1 MPQTASKNLPSASD
15 GSGADNEHPLAT
27 YLHELYSRHVDCNA
41 GEVASYIPE
50 LARADPAAFGI
61 TIATTDGR
69 VYTVGDCD
77 TPFSIQSISKP
88 FAYALALQDN
98 GLEGV
103 LEKVGLVPTGN
114 GSDRVSLFQESG
126 RPFNPM
132 INAGAIT
139 ATSLVRDE
147 PGKPRLRRILDVMSR
162 CAGRPLV
169 IDDAMVASERHS
181 GIGNFAIDYLLR
193 NSGIIGSVL
202 EPVLECYS
210 QQSSTMVNCRDL
222 AVMAATLAAGGVC
235 PTTHESVLEPSI
247 VSNVLGVMATCGMY
261 DYAGEWVA
269 RAGMPSKSG
278 IGGGV
283 IGVLPGQVG
292 IAVFSPPLDTRGNS
306 VRGVRVFHDLSED
319 FGLHLFQATRSG
331 KSLVRRRYDASTVSS
346 KRMRRSAESK
356 ALSEHGSRIVV
367 FELQGELTLFS
378 IERVVRDILALPP
391 NSDWLVF
398 DFKRITTAD
407 WPALDLWMSFWERNR
422 QRFREVVLTGLDA
435 DAGLQQYF
443 SAALARKP
451 AALLLAMEEA
461 DTALELCEDQLLYDI
476 RVSAPGG
483 VPVSLE
489 QFDLCEGLDEV
500 SIGVL
505 RNVLKTRRF
514 KAGDA
519 IVAIG
524 DAADSL
530 FFLASGQVSVTID
543 LAGGSTRRL
552 TTCTPGMIFGEMA
565 ILERRP
571 RSAVVRAD
579 TPAECWE
586 LAIADFEHLTGTHP
600 DLKVKLL
607 ENFARSLSIRV
618 RRLTDEVRTLS
629 E

>member
-1 MPQTASKNLPSASD
+1 VSESFSKKTSAPVPD
-15 GSGADNEHPLAT
+15 DPAAEHPLAT
-27 YLHELYSRHVDCNA
+27 YLQELYSRHVDCTA

-50 LARADPAAFGI
+50 LARADPSAFGI
-61 TIATTDGR
+61 AIATTDGR
-69 VYTVGDCD
+69 VYTVGDCE

-103 LEKVGLVPTGN
+103 LDKVGLVPTGN
-114 GSDRVSLFQESG
+114 GTDRVSLFQESG

-132 INAGAIT
+132 INAGAIA

-147 PGKPRLRRILDVMSR
+147 AGRPRVRRILDVMSR
-162 CAGRPLV
+162 CAGKPLQ

-193 NSGIIGSVL
+193 NSGIVGSVL

-210 QQSSTMVNCRDL
+210 QQCSTMVTCRDL
-222 AVMAATLAAGGVC
+222 AVMAATLAGGGVC
-235 PTTHESVLEPSI
+235 PTTNESVLDQAI

-331 KSLVRRRYDASTVSS
+331 KSLVRRRYDASMVSS
-346 KRMRRSAESK
+346 KRMRRSLEQR
-356 ALSEHGSRIVV
+356 ALSEHGRRIVV

-378 IERVVRDILALPP
+378 IERVIRDILALPP

-398 DFKRITTAD
+398 DFKRVSTAD

-422 QRFREVVLTGLDA
+422 QRFREVILTGLDA

-483 VPVSLE
+483 IPVSLE
-489 QFDLCEGLDEV
+489 NFDICEGLDDV
-500 SIGVL
+500 SINVL

-514 KAGDA
+514 KAGEQ

-524 DAADSL
+524 DAADSM

-543 LAGGSTRRL
+543 LAGGGTRRL

-565 ILERRP
+565 ILERQP

-579 TPAECWE
+579 TPVECWE
-586 LAIADFEHLTGTHP
+586 LPIADFEHLTNTHP

>member
-1 MPQTASKNLPSASD
+1 VPETATRKTISESPDQTD
-15 GSGADNEHPLAT
+15 HPLAT
-27 YLHELYSRHVDCNA
+27 YLDELYDRHAGCTA

-50 LARADPAAFGI
+50 LAKADPAGFGI
-61 TIATTDGR
+61 AIATTDGR
-69 VYTVGDCD
+69 VYTVGNTDK
-77 TPFSIQSISKP
+77 PFSIQSISKP

-98 GLEGV
+98 GLDGV

-114 GSDRVSLFQESG
+114 GSDRISLFQESG

-132 INAGAIT
+132 INAGAIA
-139 ATSLVRDE
+139 ATSLIRDE
-147 PGKPRLRRILDVMSR
+147 AGKPRVTRILDLMSR
-162 CAGRPLV
+162 CAGRPLQ
-169 IDDAMVASERHS
+169 IDESMVASERHS
-181 GIGNFAIDYLLR
+181 GIGNFAIDYMLR

-210 QQSSTMVNCRDL
+210 QQCSTLVTCRDL
-222 AVMAATLAAGGVC
+222 AVMAATLAGGGIC
-235 PTTHESVLEPSI
+235 PTTHESVLDPNI

-292 IAVFSPPLDTRGNS
+292 IAVYSPPLDTRGNS

-331 KSLVRRRYDASTVSS
+331 KSLVRRRYDASSVSS
-346 KRMRRSAESK
+346 KRMRRSLESK
-356 ALSEHGSRIVV
+356 ALSEHGQRIVV

-378 IERVVRDILALPP
+378 IERVIRDILALPP

-398 DFKRITTAD
+398 DFKRIATAD

-422 QRFREVVLTGLDA
+422 QRFREVIITGLDA

-483 VPVSLE
+483 IPVSLE
-489 QFDLCEGLDEV
+489 NFDLCEGLDDV
-500 SIGVL
+500 SIAVL
-505 RNVLKTRRF
+505 RSVLKTRRF
-514 KAGDA
+514 KAGDS

-524 DAADSL
+524 DPADSL
-530 FFLASGQVSVTID
+530 FFLASGQVSVTIG
-543 LAGGSTRRL
+543 LAGGGTRRL

-579 TPAECWE
+579 TPVECWE
-586 LAIADFEHLTGTHP
+586 LAIRDFEHLTGTHP

>member
-1 MPQTASKNLPSASD
+1 MSEAAVRNRSAAPAE
-15 GSGADNEHPLAT
+15 GTTEAEHPLVT
-27 YLHELYSRHVDCNA
+27 YLQELYERHLDCTA

-50 LARADPAAFGI
+50 LARANAASFGI
-61 TIATTDGR
+61 AIATTDGR
-69 VYTVGDCD
+69 VYTIGDAD
-77 TPFSIQSISKP
+77 EEFSIQSISKP
-88 FAYALALQDN
+88 FTYALALADN
-98 GLEGV
+98 GPEGV
-103 LEKVGLVPTGN
+103 LSKVGVMPTGN
-114 GSDRVSLFQESG
+114 GTDRVSLFQESG

-132 INAGAIT
+132 INAGALA

-147 PGKPRLRRILDVMSR
+147 PGMPRSRRILDLLSR
-162 CAGRPLV
+162 CAGRPLR
-169 IDDAMVASERHS
+169 IDEDMVASERHS
-181 GIGNFAIDYLLR
+181 GIGNFAIDYMLR

-210 QQSSTMVNCRDL
+210 QQCATMVTCKDL

-235 PTTHESVLEPSI
+235 PTTQEKVIDAAVVSKVLA
-247 VSNVLGVMATCGMY
+247 VMATCGMY
-261 DYAGEWVA
+261 DYASEWVA

-292 IAVFSPPLDTRGNS
+292 IAVYSPPLDTRGNS

-319 FGLHLFQATRSG
+319 FGLHLFEATRSG

-346 KRMRRSAESK
+346 KRMRRSTEQK
-356 ALSEHGSRIVV
+356 ALVEHGHRIAVY
-367 FELQGELTLFS
+367 ELQGELTLFS
-378 IERVVRDILALPP
+378 IERVIRDILALPA
-391 NSDWLVF
+391 NTDWLII
-398 DFKRITTAD
+398 DFKRITSAD
-407 WPALDLWMSFWERNR
+407 WPALDLWMSFWERTR
-422 QRFREVVLTGLDA
+422 QKFREVVITGLDA
-435 DAGLQQYF
+435 DAGLKQYF

-451 AALLLAMEEA
+451 AALLLEMEEA

-483 VPVSLE
+483 IPVTLE
-489 QFDLCEGLDEV
+489 QFDLCEGLDGE
-500 SIGVL
+500 SIDVL
-505 RNVLKTRRF
+505 RSKLKTRRF

-519 IVAIG
+519 IVSIG
-524 DAADSL
+524 DPADSL

-543 LAGGSTRRL
+543 LAGGGTRRL

-579 TPAECWE
+579 TPVECWE
-586 LAIADFEHLTGTHP
+586 LAIADFEHLTNTHP

-607 ENFARSLSIRV
+607 ENFARSLSMRV

>member
-1 MPQTASKNLPSASD
+1 VTESASRK
-15 GSGADNEHPLAT
+15 SMPTAPVETAETEHPLAT
-27 YLHELYSRHVDCNA
+27 YLQELYARHVDCNA

-50 LARADPAAFGI
+50 LARAVAADFGI
-61 TIATTDGR
+61 AIATTDGR

-77 TPFSIQSISKP
+77 KPFSIQSISKP
-88 FAYALALQDN
+88 FAYALALEDN
-98 GLEGV
+98 GMEGV

-132 INAGAIT
+132 INAGAIA

-147 PGKPRLRRILDVMSR
+147 AGKPRVRRILDLMSR
-162 CAGRPLV
+162 CAGRPLQ
-169 IDDAMVASERHS
+169 IDDSMVASERHS
-181 GIGNFAIDYLLR
+181 GIGNFAIDYMLR

-210 QQSSTMVNCRDL
+210 QQCSTLVTCRDL

-235 PTTHESVLEPSI
+235 PTTHESVLEESI

-292 IAVFSPPLDTRGNS
+292 IAVYSPPLDTRGNS

-346 KRMRRSAESK
+346 KRMRRSTEAK
-356 ALSEHGSRIVV
+356 ALTEHGQRIVV

-378 IERVVRDILALPP
+378 IERVIRDLLALP
-391 NSDWLVF
+391 SSTDWLII

-422 QRFREVVLTGLDA
+422 QRFREVIITGLDA
-435 DAGLQQYF
+435 EAGLQQYF

-483 VPVSLE
+483 IPVSLE
-489 QFDLCEGLDEV
+489 NFDLCEGLDEA
-500 SIGVL
+500 SIAVL
-505 RNVLKTRRF
+505 RSVLKTRRF
-514 KAGDA
+514 KSGES
-519 IVAIG
+519 IVEIG
-524 DAADSL
+524 DPADSL

-579 TPAECWE
+579 TPVECWE
-586 LAIADFEHLTGTHP
+586 LAIADFEHLTSTHP

>member
-1 MPQTASKNLPSASD
+1 MSESLSRKTNPTA
-15 GSGADNEHPLAT
+15 ADDPDTEHPLGT
-27 YLHELYSRHVDCNA
+27 YLQELYARHVDCHA

-50 LARADPAAFGI
+50 LATADPSAFGI
-61 TIATTDGR
+61 AIATTDGR

-88 FAYALALQDN
+88 FSYALALQDN

-103 LEKVGLVPTGN
+103 LDKVGLVPTGN

-147 PGKPRLRRILDVMSR
+147 AGKPRVRRILDVMSR
-162 CAGRPLV
+162 CAGRPLQ
-169 IDDAMVASERHS
+169 INERMVASERHS

-210 QQSSTMVNCRDL
+210 QQCSTMVTCRDL
-222 AVMAATLAAGGVC
+222 AVMAATLAGNGVC
-235 PTTHESVLEPSI
+235 PTTNESVLEPSI

-331 KSLVRRRYDASTVSS
+331 KSLVRRRYDASMVSS
-346 KRMRRSAESK
+346 KRMRRSLEVK
-356 ALSEHGSRIVV
+356 ALSEHGRRIVV

-422 QRFREVVLTGLDA
+422 QRFREVILTGLDA

-483 VPVSLE
+483 IPVSLE
-489 QFDLCEGLDEV
+489 NFDICEGLDDI
-500 SIGVL
+500 SINVL

-514 KAGDA
+514 KAGDP

-524 DAADSL
+524 DAADSM

-543 LAGGSTRRL
+543 LAGGGTRRL

-565 ILERRP
+565 ILERQP

-579 TPAECWE
+579 TPVECWE
-586 LAIADFEHLTGTHP
+586 LPIADFEHLTGTHP

-607 ENFARSLSIRV
+607 ENFARSLSVRV

>member
-1 MPQTASKNLPSASD
+1 MSETRPDNPMTSAPAAL
-15 GSGADNEHPLAT
+15 GEAEHPLAT
-27 YLHELYSRHVDCNA
+27 YLNELHARHADCTA

-50 LARADPAAFGI
+50 LAKADPASFGI
-61 TIATTDGR
+61 AIATTDGR

-88 FAYALALQDN
+88 FAYALALEDN
-98 GLEGV
+98 GPEGV
-103 LEKVGLVPTGN
+103 HDKVGLLPTGS

-132 INAGAIT
+132 INAGAIA

-147 PGKPRLRRILDVMSR
+147 PGRPRVRRILDLMSR
-162 CAGRPLV
+162 CAGRPLR
-169 IDDAMVASERHS
+169 IDEAMVASERSS
-181 GIGNFAIDYLLR
+181 GIGNFAIDYMLR
-193 NSGIIGSVL
+193 NSGIVGSVL

-210 QQSSTMVNCRDL
+210 QQCSTMVTCRDL
-222 AVMAATLAAGGVC
+222 AVMAATLASDGVC
-235 PTTHESVLEPSI
+235 PTTHEKVLDPSI
-247 VSNVLGVMATCGMY
+247 VSNVLSVMATCGMY

-331 KSLVRRRYDASTVSS
+331 KSLVRRHYDASTVSS
-346 KRMRRSAESK
+346 KRMRRSLESR
-356 ALSEHGSRIVV
+356 ALTDHGKRIVV

-378 IERVVRDILALPP
+378 IERVIRDILALPATA
-391 NSDWLVF
+391 DWLIF
-398 DFKRITTAD
+398 DFKRITSAD
-407 WPALDLWMSFWERNR
+407 WPALDLWMSFWERTR
-422 QRFREVVLTGLDA
+422 QRFREVILTGLDA
-435 DAGLQQYF
+435 DAGLEQYF

-451 AALLLAMEEA
+451 AALLLTMEEA
-461 DTALELCEDQLLYDI
+461 DVALELCEDQLLYDI

-483 VPVSLE
+483 IPVSLE
-489 QFDLCEGLDEV
+489 NFDLCEGLDDA
-500 SIGVL
+500 SIDVL
-505 RNVLKTRRF
+505 RSVLKTRRF

-519 IVAIG
+519 IVQMG
-524 DAADSL
+524 DPADSL
-530 FFLASGQVSVTID
+530 FFLASGQVSVVIA
-543 LAGGSTRRL
+543 LAGGATRRL
-552 TTCTPGMIFGEMA
+552 TTCTPGMLFGEMA

-571 RSAVVRAD
+571 RSAAVIAD
-579 TPAECWE
+579 TPVECWE
-586 LAIADFEHLTGTHP
+586 LAIADFEHLTNTHP

-607 ENFARSLSIRV
+607 ENFARSLSLRV

>member
-1 MPQTASKNLPSASD
+1 MAESVSRKAGPM
-15 GSGADNEHPLAT
+15 GADDSAETEHPLAT
-27 YLHELYSRHVDCNA
+27 YLQELYARHVDCTA

-50 LARADPAAFGI
+50 LAKADPSAFGI
-61 TIATTDGR
+61 AIATTDGR
-69 VYTVGDCD
+69 VYTVGDCEA
-77 TPFSIQSISKP
+77 PFSIQSISKP
-88 FAYALALQDN
+88 FSYALALEDN

-103 LEKVGLVPTGN
+103 LDKVGLVPTGN

-147 PGKPRLRRILDVMSR
+147 PGKPRVRRILDVMSR
-162 CAGRPLV
+162 CAGRPLQ
-169 IDDAMVASERHS
+169 INEEMVASERHS

-210 QQSSTMVNCRDL
+210 QQCSTMVTCRDL
-222 AVMAATLAAGGVC
+222 AVMAATLAGGGIC
-235 PTTHESVLEPSI
+235 PTTHESVLESSI

-331 KSLVRRRYDASTVSS
+331 KSLVRRRYDASVVSS
-346 KRMRRSAESK
+346 KRMRRSLETR
-356 ALSEHGSRIVV
+356 ALSEYGRRVVV

-378 IERVVRDILALPP
+378 IERVIRDILALPQS
-391 NSDWLVF
+391 SDWLVF

-422 QRFREVVLTGLDA
+422 QRFREVILTGLDA

-443 SAALARKP
+443 SAALARKL

-483 VPVSLE
+483 IPVSLE
-489 QFDLCEGLDEV
+489 NFDICEGLDDV
-500 SIGVL
+500 SIDVL

-524 DAADSL
+524 DSADSM

-543 LAGGSTRRL
+543 LAGGGTRRL

-565 ILERRP
+565 ILERQP

-579 TPAECWE
+579 TPVECWE
-586 LAIADFEHLTGTHP
+586 LPIADFEHLTNTHP

-607 ENFARSLSIRV
+607 ENFARSLSVRV

>member
-1 MPQTASKNLPSASD
+1 LAETAKKQSRLPSVEET
-15 GSGADNEHPLAT
+15 GENEHPLAT
-27 YLHELYSRHVDCNA
+27 YLQELYSRHADCTA

-50 LARADPAAFGI
+50 LAGVDANAFGI
-61 TIATTDGR
+61 AIATTDGR
-69 VYTVGDCD
+69 VYTVGDCES
-77 TPFSIQSISKP
+77 PFSIQSISKP
-88 FAYALALQDN
+88 FAYALALEDN

-132 INAGAIT
+132 INAGAVT

-147 PGKPRLRRILDVMSR
+147 PGKPRVRRILDVMSR
-162 CAGRPLV
+162 CAGRPLQ
-169 IDDAMVASERHS
+169 INDSMVASERHS

-210 QQSSTMVNCRDL
+210 QQCSTMVTCRDL

-235 PTTHESVLEPSI
+235 PTTHEAVLDPTI

-331 KSLVRRRYDASTVSS
+331 KSLVRRRYDASMVSS
-346 KRMRRSAESK
+346 KRMRRSLETK
-356 ALSEHGSRIVV
+356 ALSEHGRRIVV

-391 NSDWLVF
+391 SSDWLVF

-422 QRFREVVLTGLDA
+422 QRFREVILTGLDA

-483 VPVSLE
+483 IPVSLE
-489 QFDLCEGLDEV
+489 NFDICEGLDDV
-500 SIGVL
+500 SIQVL

-514 KAGDA
+514 KAGDS

-524 DAADSL
+524 DPADSL

-543 LAGGSTRRL
+543 LAGGGTRRL

-565 ILERRP
+565 ILERQP

-579 TPAECWE
+579 TPVECWE
-586 LAIADFEHLTGTHP
+586 LPIADFEHLTNTHP

-607 ENFARSLSIRV
+607 ENFARSLSMRV

>member
-1 MPQTASKNLPSASD
+1 
-15 GSGADNEHPLAT
+15 
-27 YLHELYSRHVDCNA
+27 

-50 LARADPAAFGI
+50 LASANASGFGI
-61 TIATTDGR
+61 AVTTTDGR
-69 VYTVGDCD
+69 VYEVGDCD
-77 TPFSIQSISKP
+77 VPFSIQSISKP

-103 LEKVGLVPTGN
+103 LEKVGQVPTGN
-114 GSDRVSLFQESG
+114 GTDRVSLFQESG

-147 PGKPRLRRILDVMSR
+147 PGKPRVRRILDVMSR
-162 CAGRPLV
+162 CAGKPLQ

-193 NSGIIGSVL
+193 NSGIVGSVL

-210 QQSSTMVNCRDL
+210 QQCSTMVTCRDL
-222 AVMAATLAAGGVC
+222 AVMAATLAGGGVC
-235 PTTHESVLEPSI
+235 PTTNESVLDQAI

-331 KSLVRRRYDASTVSS
+331 KSLVRRRYDASMVSS
-346 KRMRRSAESK
+346 KRMRRSLEQR
-356 ALSEHGSRIVV
+356 ALSEHGRRIVV

-378 IERVVRDILALPP
+378 IERVIRDILALPP

-398 DFKRITTAD
+398 DFKRVSTAD

-422 QRFREVVLTGLDA
+422 QRFREVILTGLDA

-483 VPVSLE
+483 IPVSLE
-489 QFDLCEGLDEV
+489 NFDICEGLDDV
-500 SIGVL
+500 SINVL

-514 KAGDA
+514 KAGEQ

-524 DAADSL
+524 DAADSM

-543 LAGGSTRRL
+543 LAGGGTRRL

-565 ILERRP
+565 ILERQP

-579 TPAECWE
+579 TPVECWE
-586 LAIADFEHLTGTHP
+586 LPIADFEHLTNTHP